1 MEIVK
6 YLCEFFFEDIWHFLG
21 LAFLLYIIF
30 GDRPSIII
38 RNKNVKDK

>member
-21 LAFLLYIIF
+21 LVVLLYIIF
-30 GDRPSIII
+30 GDGPLIKI
-38 RNKNVKDK
+38 RNKT

>member
-21 LAFLLYIIF
+21 LASLLYIIF